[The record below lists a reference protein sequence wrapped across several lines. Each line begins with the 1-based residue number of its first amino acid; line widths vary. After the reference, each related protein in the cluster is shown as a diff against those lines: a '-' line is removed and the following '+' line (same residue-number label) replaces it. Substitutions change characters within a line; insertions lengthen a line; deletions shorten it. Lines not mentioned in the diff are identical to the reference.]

1 MPPKPR
7 LSTGHQEVVTE
18 LLTAAG
24 QDINHRGSSGKTA
37 LTAAVQNGEQLV
49 TALLVHIWISGQA
62 AIFKELV
69 EKSGVNIQI
78 ENGEGKT
85 AEQLAR

>member
-1 MPPKPR
+1 M
-7 LSTGHQEVVTE
+7 TA
-18 LLTAAG
+18 LLTAGG

-49 TALLVHIWISGQA
+49 TALLFHILVSGQV

-69 EKSGVNIQI
+69 ERDGVNIKI
-78 ENGEGKT
+78 TSIEGKT
-85 AEQLAR
+85 VEQLAR